1 MFSFFSENFKSL
13 DTWKEKTEQSKLT
26 LLGLIMAG
34 QVEIQRR
41 RERIERNDQIRDFR
55 QFVKKFSFA
64 KHVSKLA
71 FGIYNSF
78 APFGGNN
85 KIICFQRGAKHPDF
99 AIVEDRQ
106 IKAFVLVV
114 RGTFDAKDVV
124 IDLDSEDSP
133 LFDGHAHTG
142 ILIGSREI
150 LKKAKPILEEA
161 FNREPS
167 YKLVITGHSLG
178 AGAAELITMMILLDK
193 REFSSLAR
201 DGVRC
206 VAFAPPP
213 VYRSPRQL
221 PDEVVSSIDIYINNY
236 DCVPSLSLGVVV
248 KLYTTMV
255 RVDKLRFSPI
265 EIGLIL
271 AGIGDMDRL
280 IHAIET
286 TDQHHVPYLHH
297 PGTIFHLKESDNAYL
312 TFRKSSE
319 IFSRAITFR
328 HCMVLDH
335 LDDSYKAALAKVQA
349 DIERAGFFWTL
360 YFFEKINCRN

>member
-1 MFSFFSENFKSL
+1 M
-13 DTWKEKTEQSKLT
+13 DAWKEKTEQSKLT

-34 QVEIQRR
+34 QCEIQRR
-41 RERIERNDQIRDFR
+41 RERIERNDQIRNFR

-64 KHVSKLA
+64 KHVSNLA
-71 FGIYNSF
+71 FDIYSSSP
-78 APFGGNN
+78 AFGDNN
-85 KIICFQRGAKHPDF
+85 KIVCFQRGPNHPDF
-99 AIVEDRQ
+99 AIVEDRR
-106 IKAFVLVV
+106 IRAFVLVV
-114 RGTFDAKDVV
+114 RGTGDAKDIV

-133 LFDGHAHTG
+133 FFDGHAHTG
-142 ILIGSREI
+142 ILTGAREI
-150 LKKAKPILEEA
+150 LKKAKPILEEVL
-161 FNREPS
+161 RKEPS

-178 AGAAELITMMILLDK
+178 AGTAELITMTILLNK
-193 REFSSLAR
+193 IEFSGLGQ

-221 PDEVVSSIDIYINNY
+221 PDEVVSSIDIYINNF

-255 RVDKLRFSPI
+255 SVDKLRLSPI

-271 AGIGDMDRL
+271 AGIGNMDKL

-286 TDQHHVPYLHH
+286 TEQNNVPYLHH
-297 PGTIFHLKESDNAYL
+297 PGTIFHLQESDNTYL
-312 TFRKSSE
+312 TFKKPSE
-319 IFSRAITFR
+319 IFSRALTVR

-335 LDDSYKAALAKVQA
+335 LDNSYKAALTKVQA

-360 YFFEKINCRN
+360 